1 MKKNIGI
8 LNYGTGNISSLKNAI
23 SKMNM
28 TPIYTSSVNR
38 LSKCDVIILPGVG
51 SFDTAIKYLKRKK
64 IDIFLKRIADSETK
78 LIGICLGMEIMCNS
92 SEESRDKIKGLGL
105 FNGNILK
112 LKKSNIGWRKILL
125 NKNYAN
131 KYDLKKNT
139 FYYFNHNYYFDGKKN
154 DIFAN
159 VSNMG
164 HIPDIVTKNNLYG
177 IQFHPEKS
185 HGDGMQILH
194 EIINSL

>member
-112 LKKSNIGWRKILL
+112 LK
-125 NKNYAN
+125 
-131 KYDLKKNT
+131 NT
-139 FYYFNHNYYFDGKKN
+139 
-154 DIFAN
+154 
-159 VSNMG
+159 
-164 HIPDIVTKNNLYG
+164 
-177 IQFHPEKS
+177 
-185 HGDGMQILH
+185 
-194 EIINSL
+194 